1 MMDYTTRYGL
11 EYNPFIKSDRETLIE
26 TREYREVVSRL
37 NYLLQ
42 IKGFGLL
49 TGNPGLGKTTTIR
62 NWIKSLNQSA
72 YKTIYIPLSTLT
84 VQEFYRYLAAELGC
98 EPKYKKAENFKLI
111 QSSIERYVY
120 EKRMTPIIILDEAN
134 YLKNATLNDL
144 KILFNFEMDSINRA
158 MILLTGLPQLIST
171 LTLNIHEPL
180 RQRIT
185 MNYNVSPLTQEEVRA
200 YILEKLKAAGCHKE
214 VFEKNAIEAIAGAS
228 NGTPRMIDKIVNAS
242 LMIGCSLNQ
251 NIIISDTVMKAVND
265 IQLSGMTICKRLC
278 LTAHLNWERMITEHC
293 YFFPK
298 TPLMKRSQMCA
309 AIITISFTAN
319 IKMDTISQFPTG
331 I

>member
-1 MMDYTTRYGL
+1 MDYTTRYGL
-11 EYNPFIKSDRETLIE
+11 EYNPFIKSERETLIE
-26 TREYREVVSRL
+26 TREYREVISRL

-49 TGNPGLGKTTTIR
+49 TGNPGLGKTTTVR

-84 VQEFYRYLAAELGC
+84 VQEFYRYLALELGC

-158 MILLTGLPQLIST
+158 MILLTGLPQLLST
-171 LTLNIHEPL
+171 LSLNVHEPL

-185 MNYNVSPLTQEEVRA
+185 MNYNISSLTPEEVRS
-200 YILEKLKAAGCHKE
+200 YILEKLKAAGCHQE
-214 VFEKNAIEAIAGAS
+214 VFEKNAVEAIAGAS
-228 NGTPRMIDKIVNAS
+228 NGAPRMIDKIVNSS

-251 NIIISDTVMKAVND
+251 NIIIADTVMKAVND
-265 IQLSGMTICKRLC
+265 IQI
-278 LTAHLNWERMITEHC
+278 
-293 YFFPK
+293 
-298 TPLMKRSQMCA
+298 
-309 AIITISFTAN
+309 
-319 IKMDTISQFPTG
+319 
-331 I
+331 

>member
-11 EYNPFIKSDRETLIE
+11 EYNPFIKSERDTLIE

-49 TGNPGLGKTTTIR
+49 TGNPGLGKTTTVR

-84 VQEFYRYLAAELGC
+84 VQEFYRYLASELGC
-98 EPKYKKAENFKLI
+98 DPKYKKAENFKLI

-158 MILLTGLPQLIST
+158 MILLTGLPQLLNT
-171 LTLNIHEPL
+171 LSLNVHEPL

-185 MNYNVSPLTQEEVRA
+185 MNYNITSLTPEEVRA
-200 YILEKLKAAGCHKE
+200 YILEKLKAAGCHQE
-214 VFEKNAIEAIAGAS
+214 VFEKNAIEAITGAS
-228 NGTPRMIDKIVNAS
+228 NGTPRMIDKIVNSS

-251 NIIISDTVMKAVND
+251 NIIIADTVMKAVND
-265 IQLSGMTICKRLC
+265 IQI
-278 LTAHLNWERMITEHC
+278 
-293 YFFPK
+293 
-298 TPLMKRSQMCA
+298 
-309 AIITISFTAN
+309 
-319 IKMDTISQFPTG
+319 
-331 I
+331 